1 MPFLWAGG
9 NHKIQKYNK
18 RKEPSPTH
26 QIFSVDS
33 ARSPQSDDGCCRHRF
48 FPICRHIE
56 RASLFTFFCRKV
68 NAGMTVEASVLLP
81 LFLFFVLN
89 LSCAIELIRL
99 HGNLQLAL
107 WETGSRLAI
116 YGHAL
121 EDSSIASLFSYFY
134 VREQVI
140 AYAGE
145 DYLDSSPITK
155 GAQGLVPWE
164 SNIFSSGDEID
175 LIVTY
180 QVSPWSSFAGFGSFR
195 MANRFYAHIWNGF
208 DITNSER
215 ELREREDIVYMTEN
229 GEVYHEDRYC
239 THLELSVQETTR
251 AAAESQTNQWGQR
264 YSPCEKCQPEAGDL
278 ILYITDEGNRYHS
291 DRGCSGLKRTVFS
304 VSRSQVSDYRACS
317 RCSR

>member
-9 NHKIQKYNK
+9 NHRNQIKYK

-26 QIFSVDS
+26 QIFLTDS
-33 ARSPQSDDGCCRHRF
+33 ARSPQSNADGGSRRF
-48 FPICRHIE
+48 FQICRHIK
-56 RASLFTFFCRKV
+56 RASRFTFFHWKI
-68 NAGMTVEASVLLP
+68 NGGMTVEASVVLP

-121 EDSSIASLFSYFY
+121 EDSSVASLFSYFY
-134 VREQVI
+134 VREQMI
-140 AYAGE
+140 AYVSE
-145 DYLDSSPITK
+145 DYLDSSPMTK

-164 SNIFSSGDEID
+164 SDIFSSGDEMDI
-175 LIVTY
+175 IVTY
-180 QVSPWSSFAGFGSFR
+180 QVSPWGSFAGFGSFR
-195 MANRFYAHIWNGF
+195 MANRFYGHIWNGF
-208 DITNSER
+208 DISSPEK
-215 ELREREDIVYMTEN
+215 EIQEREDIVYITEN
-229 GEVYHEDRYC
+229 GEVYHEDRHC

-251 AAAESQTNQWGQR
+251 VIAESQTNQWGQH
-264 YSPCEKCQPEAGDL
+264 YSPCEKCQPEEWEL

-291 DRGCSGLKRTVFS
+291 DRDCSGLKRTVFS
-304 VSRSQVSDYRACS
+304 VSRSQVSDYRVCS
-317 RCSR
+317 RCGR